1 MPRRESYNDTFTGEA
16 DSGIRAI
23 LEGDNEEETAEL
35 RRILLNIIKNELTPR
50 QKQIIMLYYFKKTD
64 IVTIGR
70 ELDTAGGFCR
80 NGEGKNENLQDPP
93 LLRQDQ
99 MIRSYK

>member
-1 MPRRESYNDTFTGEA
+1 MTRRESYNDTFTGEA

-70 ELDTAGGFCR
+70 ELGVTPQAVSAVMAR
-80 NGEGKNENLQDPP
+80 ARMKIYRI
-93 LLRQDQ
+93 LRCCGR
-99 MIRSYK
+99 IR

>member
-50 QKQIIMLYYFKKTD
+50 QNQIIML
-64 IVTIGR
+64 
-70 ELDTAGGFCR
+70 
-80 NGEGKNENLQDPP
+80 
-93 LLRQDQ
+93 
-99 MIRSYK
+99 